1 MKTIALLLVLVSCS
15 PSSQEKP
22 NYSMPPEL
30 EGCKVFTISDGG
42 MTSPNLYVVKCPNQQ
57 PTTSFMRSCGNGCT
71 KREYVQVTQ

>member
-1 MKTIALLLVLVSCS
+1 MKYLVLLFIIACS
-15 PSSQEKP
+15 PSYKKLP
-22 NYSMPPEL
+22 DYAMPPEL

-42 MTSPNLYVVKCPNQQ
+42 MASPNLYVVKCPNQQ